1 MSDNNSKEI
10 IRTEKDGIEF
20 FTIVATGESGLSQ
33 RGLARACGV
42 SHTAIQ
48 KIEKDLATKSPA
60 KWLQA
65 FTGQDIYLA
74 TKSVKSGKRGS
85 SVRPYN
91 AKFCVCVIQYFAFN
105 GKESAQ
111 ETLMAIGEIGINSF
125 IQGVTGWL
133 PEKYQSNPEARNRIL
148 SQKQKK
154 THPLFGDENMNKV
167 ASFLKVG
174 RSHPKLANWMWA
186 YIYCTFSQEEICKL
200 NSRNPVQPNGHRKD
214 CVYEWLDENSTQKH
228 KEHFDKVLTLV
239 QISTSEQE
247 FANMFN
253 RMFNQAYQQEL
264 LKTQPF

>member
-1 MSDNNSKEI
+1 MAANNDI

-20 FTIVATGESGLSQ
+20 FTVVATGESAISERGLSRMSGVPQ
-33 RGLARACGV
+33 KTLNRWLCDLSHVGVPIWLKPLAAIDLRLSHEIKKHGKTIKPINSRAAWKFLMLV
-42 SHTAIQ
+42 
-48 KIEKDLATKSPA
+48 A
-60 KWLQA
+60 KNLK
-65 FTGQDIYLA
+65 TL
-74 TKSVKSGKRGS
+74 
-85 SVRPYN
+85 
-91 AKFCVCVIQYFAFN
+91 
-105 GKESAQ
+105 ES
-111 ETLMAIGEIGINSF
+111 LDSIDAIGEIGINSF

-148 SQKQKK
+148 NQKQKK

-167 ASFLKVG
+167 ANFLKVG

-253 RMFNQAYQQEL
+253 RMFNQTYQQEL